1 MRVSSWKTLGKVPA
15 GVKFSGSP
23 EPLYSVAIIG
33 NNLAAQLAAL
43 ACHASGFDDVK
54 RYRDAHDPEPQPAVY
69 SLGANASRL
78 LRALA
83 PHPLEDI
90 AFFPDRFQVRFAKS
104 AYLLAELPLGDFY
117 HQRYGSP
124 MMNVAG
130 PALRQW
136 LDRGLSAQLLAPM
149 ALTEAESTHALTIL
163 SSRQWSHRSGDGEF
177 RVFHA
182 SLADHPLRRANV
194 LWRGKGQYI
203 EQVADTDRVHFR
215 FVTPKGTDF
224 VQADWHQSLHP
235 ALAAKTQLQDIFI
248 DELNHSDNLFGG
260 SVAFLSDAVTPPIT
274 CKIDGANTALEDAWV
289 LSRMME
295 NYEEDIADGLAA
307 YERFRR
313 PRHRNVMTGMRRHV
327 TTLTE
332 SAAMKRL
339 GQHVGT
345 ALQNRLLPEIALQRQ
360 DWLYQHDVIK
370 GFR

>member
-1 MRVSSWKTLGKVPA
+1 VYP
-15 GVKFSGSP
+15 
-23 EPLYSVAIIG
+23 VAIIG
-33 NNLAAQLAAL
+33 DTLAARLATL

-54 RYRDAHDPEPQPAVY
+54 RYQDREGPAQSPEIY

-78 LRALA
+78 LNALA
-83 PHPLEDI
+83 PHTIENI
-90 AFFPDRFQVRFAKS
+90 AFCPDRFQIRFAKS

-124 MMNVAG
+124 MMNIAG
-130 PALRQW
+130 PALRQC
-136 LDRGLSAQLLAPM
+136 LDAGLSHPLLAPM
-149 ALTEAESTHALTIL
+149 ALAEAERSHALTIL
-163 SSRQWSHRSGDGEF
+163 SSRTPVGKTGDGDF
-177 RVFHA
+177 NVFHA
-182 SLADHPLRRANV
+182 SLTDHPLRRANV

-203 EQVADTDRVHFR
+203 EQVADTGRVHFR
-215 FVTPKGTDF
+215 FVTRQGTDF
-224 VQADWHQSLHP
+224 AFADWHESLHP
-235 ALAAKTQLQDIFI
+235 ALEAKIQSRDIFVT
-248 DELNHSDNLFGG
+248 ELTHSETLFGG
-260 SVAFLSDAVTPPIT
+260 SVAFLSDAVAPPIT

-313 PRHRNVMTGMRRHV
+313 PRHRKVMAGLRSHL

-332 SAAMKRL
+332 PSSMKRV

>member
-1 MRVSSWKTLGKVPA
+1 MYP
-15 GVKFSGSP
+15 
-23 EPLYSVAIIG
+23 VAIIG
-33 NNLAAQLAAL
+33 DTLAARLAAL

-54 RYRDAHDPEPQPAVY
+54 RYQSDEDLPQPPEVY

-78 LRALA
+78 LNALA
-83 PHPLEDI
+83 PQTIENI
-90 AFFPDRFQVRFAKS
+90 AFCPDRFQIRFAKS

-117 HQRYGSP
+117 RQRYGGP
-124 MMNVAG
+124 MMNIAG
-130 PALRQW
+130 PALHQC
-136 LDRGLSAQLLAPM
+136 LDSRLSSPLAAPM
-149 ALTEAESTHALTIL
+149 ALAESERRHALTIL
-163 SSRQWSHRSGDGEF
+163 SSRTPVGQSGDGDF
-177 RVFHA
+177 HVFHA

-215 FVTPKGTDF
+215 FVTRRGTDF
-224 VQADWHQSLHP
+224 AFADWQESLHP
-235 ALAAKTQLQDIFI
+235 ALEAKIQSHDIFVGA
-248 DELNHSDNLFGG
+248 LTHSETLFGG
-260 SVAFLSDAVTPPIT
+260 SVAFLSDAVAPPIT
-274 CKIDGANTALEDAWV
+274 CKIDGANTGLEDAWV

-313 PRHRNVMTGMRRHV
+313 PRHRKVMAGLRTHLA
-327 TTLTE
+327 TLTQT
-332 SAAMKRL
+332 SSMKRF